1 MSRVFSDGKTFVDAT
16 PKVLTPPALCVLYE
30 SERLAAGFSLR
41 EFVDQHFTL
50 QAAQGPD
57 SLPAEPAERPT
68 QPDIDQHITD
78 QWQRL
83 LRHAPA
89 SSSGADADAD
99 ADAAPTPTPD
109 AAPTG
114 TDTLLPLPHPY
125 VVPGGRFRELYYWD
139 SYFTMLG
146 LVADGRQTMAHDM
159 LRNFACLI
167 DRYGFIPNS
176 SRSYML
182 SRSQP
187 PFFFKMIECA
197 EPGDAA
203 AAFARYLPQLKQEH
217 DYWMAGEVG
226 LQPGAAEQHVVC
238 MADGMLLNRYWDARC
253 DPREESLREDVLT
266 ARASS
271 RPAEQVYRDLRAGAE
286 SGWDF
291 SSRWCA
297 DPERIDTTQTTSIL
311 PADLNALLWG
321 LENAVA
327 LGCQHAGEVAMA
339 AAFAD
344 RAALRRAAMHR
355 LCWSQ
360 AGGHFVD
367 FHWVRS
373 APQSQLTAA
382 ALVPLY
388 VGLASQAQADA
399 TARVVCTRL
408 LADNGLMTTLC
419 HSGQQWD
426 APNGWAPLQWMGAI
440 GLERYGH
447 VDTARDIASRWTQ
460 SVRRVYQQTGRL
472 LEKYDVTA
480 DRPGGGGEYATQ
492 DGFGWTNG
500 VYVALQKRLL
510 QG

>member
-1 MSRVFSDGKTFVDAT
+1 
-16 PKVLTPPALCVLYE
+16 
-30 SERLAAGFSLR
+30 
-41 EFVDQHFTL
+41 
-50 QAAQGPD
+50 
-57 SLPAEPAERPT
+57 
-68 QPDIDQHITD
+68 
-78 QWQRL
+78 
-83 LRHAPA
+83 
-89 SSSGADADAD
+89 
-99 ADAAPTPTPD
+99 
-109 AAPTG
+109 
-114 TDTLLPLPHPY
+114 
-125 VVPGGRFRELYYWD
+125 
-139 SYFTMLG
+139 
-146 LVADGRQTMAHDM
+146 
-159 LRNFACLI
+159 
-167 DRYGFIPNS
+167 
-176 SRSYML
+176 
-182 SRSQP
+182 
-187 PFFFKMIECA
+187 
-197 EPGDAA
+197 
-203 AAFARYLPQLKQEH
+203 
-217 DYWMAGEVG
+217 
-226 LQPGAAEQHVVC
+226 
-238 MADGMLLNRYWDARC
+238 
-253 DPREESLREDVLT
+253 
-266 ARASS
+266 
-271 RPAEQVYRDLRAGAE
+271 
-286 SGWDF
+286 
-291 SSRWCA
+291 
-297 DPERIDTTQTTSIL
+297 
-311 PADLNALLWG
+311 
-321 LENAVA
+321 
-327 LGCQHAGEVAMA
+327 MA